1 MGVPGRYCYFPLSRS
16 RIWAGGLPCSFSISA
31 PWDCGWDPSAM
42 DGIGYTDIGNGSSHV
57 IATCFRGHEYPMQR
71 PPVPVGE
78 KVDPVTFWLSHPLDV
93 IHEHCDL
100 IKVYILWP
108 VLKAD
113 ASPVYKG
120 PWVDH
125 DGSGLCIQE
134 LNFVEMLED
143 LLDVVKKVAHERRF
157 IEGLLKIAKTM
168 EMVQLN
174 YQHLS
179 EAMSWLR
186 STGELQICKKLEE
199 QDNLSLFPLQILFI
213 DYAHYINSMA
223 DQRCSLSFMWKKK
236 HICDCCAVESEGMKQ
251 RGNEEFSKSNFCLA
265 ADLYSKA
272 IEYSPDNHLLF
283 GNRSL
288 CFLRMGEY
296 MNALSDGKKATVLKH
311 KWPKGHYRFCE
322 ALFLMGERERA
333 LASNEK
339 AQLLCK
345 DSPEGIRDLI
355 QQHTKIKRKIEEMK
369 DGKHRRSTN
378 KKFIRDKKIAP
389 YSGPMSVLKE
399 KKKIP
404 SSNKEDIPNKES
416 DGATLENKDI
426 ISDNVTGQN
435 QKKGKSK
442 GKGGESEKLRVSN
455 AKSDPK
461 ENQKDVS
468 CNYSQMDLSTLQDMV
483 KSLVRDGCEALA
495 DSRCHNAL
503 GYFSKLLDILAA
515 SDLQRFYL
523 SNIDYVVLLYGYA
536 NALLGTGQC
545 EELTKAEDQL
555 KKIITQ
561 FTKERFNCLAFYGI
575 GNVYYRQNRFSDAL
589 NQYVKSHTMVKLK
602 MMPGILT
609 WPTTPIVLE
618 ESRPEKLQ
626 SLLENRIEECKFP
639 PKPDA
644 ICRYKQCLS
653 LPKPQIYF
661 TDPDFKGF
669 IRVIC
674 CLSCKVEF
682 HVCCWKKL
690 KANNYSD
697 KADRDFLTISCFTP
711 DCKGKISNIII
722 YDSTGLV
729 KREFADKS
737 VKKKEPQRPTVKNKG
752 SSNKKLKIKPES
764 KTQAKKT
771 SPEENRSLIH
781 NEKSQKQQENI
792 SSNQR
797 NNICNN
803 RYSVAPHDLMMTLI
817 LNKEEVFKTGVE
829 STKALC
835 NSLISWNVISQ
846 EELDGFSFE
855 TTCRSSSDEMAVLL
869 AHLCSLNNR
878 VKTRIFLYLLEDYPL
893 TLELPAFI
901 KMIRD
906 TGHRAAKKFQEI
918 NSSLLK
924 ELNFE
929 LLAGRWN
936 ETYGKLLNFFM
947 SISVE
952 TAEKLSQ
959 ANIQIFRCFIW
970 FLDDNRYVPMPA
982 GLDKYLDKYFI
993 DMDIPYSKNDVLDSV
1008 NKDPIEAP
1016 CCINIRMK
1024 SDEEQPTKCI
1034 KVKNK
1039 HKKKKQN
1046 QPKTL
1051 YKVSGA
1057 VSTRPPED
1065 DIFTEE
1071 NTLSLLDPY
1080 EPFIIPEYLRPD
1092 VEEFETLYDPTP
1104 GGYRL
1109 PWQPDNAMQETLYEY
1124 FSEILEEHGP
1134 LELDD
1139 DILIGTFK
1147 EFPEEAHQLV
1157 QEAGSLKDFLLQSTK
1172 FVMVGK
1178 LLGLRP
1184 HKVILEEASGK
1195 AKLNPTAKEFQPS
1208 SNNPFDS
1215 IISETLEIS
1224 PEYNPL
1230 EPSNP
1235 FVLLPN
1241 QSPVFNGNC
1250 IVPCLPLYG
1259 LNPLPV
1265 VSVGHPFIPGLGI
1278 GMQPTITVN
1287 SAVMCNL
1294 GVPLPNRAKEPEQS
1308 SPIMHNTLTGNL
1320 NPKNDTAS
1328 ETTMTQ
1334 TVPLRRN
1341 IHTGVV
1347 SVQVDRDLS
1356 EQEVNT
1362 EPYYP
1367 FEVQQGDILRI
1378 EKEHL
1383 VLQEQLKE
1391 ATEKYEN
1398 LQGRYKEEIAGLH
1411 KQIRET
1417 ADNNKIIK
1425 KELEMFNHEM
1435 DNDTKK
1441 WQLEKKEYHDKLRVV
1456 KSGIKAAN
1464 ETVDKYSREIEEKKQ
1479 QYEAYIETFVQSG
1492 FNIENEKAKLEKH
1505 IKSNEDKL
1513 QESKKRAMT
1522 AEVHFLENKKQTDLL
1537 KLRIMAAKVEHS
1549 ANKLK
1554 ANGSATPFAQ
1564 KSIADLSPSYLKSES
1579 EKIKSQFDE
1588 KIKLV
1593 ESGYKLANIQAN
1605 NLAAPFNA
1613 SAFQTP
1619 LLPPSPTPKLPT
1631 TKPSTP
1637 LPASSSAPPASL
1649 KSPLKP
1655 TRETKKSKSKDIN
1668 KDPKPP
1674 PPAINPKATA
1684 LAGKGPGAPVMEKKG
1699 KPNLEAQH
1707 QSPGKPTAFDKIIEE
1722 LHEIFPDYKSA
1733 ELTNF
1738 IKELRNKTGGTLAGM
1753 KHDDIVSRV
1762 TEYILDSQ
1770 DKAPPQAPWVQAS
1783 GNVYPSAVKPQ
1794 APSPQPKQPW
1804 RVVTGPSKNKWQK
1817 SDDTECYNDEPCII
1831 CHDELQQYPVQKLDC
1846 GHCFHRHCIKTWLNT
1861 QSTCPT
1867 CRDHA
1872 LLPEDFPALS
1882 GRIRTT

>member
-1 MGVPGRYCYFPLSRS
+1 MEAGHGAACLRGTQSNN
-16 RIWAGGLPCSFSISA
+16 AGGAEGSVLRATRWGHSHLKS
-31 PWDCGWDPSAM
+31 GVRRRRNPSAM
-42 DGIGYTDIGNGSSHV
+42 DGTGYPDIDNGSSHV
-57 IATCFRGHEYPMQR
+57 IATCFRGHEYPLQR
-71 PPVPVGE
+71 PPTPVGE
-78 KVDPVTFWLSHPLDV
+78 KVDPVTFWLSHPLEV

-100 IKVYILWP
+100 IKIYILWP

-113 ASPVYKG
+113 TPTVHNG
-120 PWVDH
+120 PAWVDP
-125 DGSGLCIQE
+125 DSTGLCLNK
-134 LNFVEMLED
+134 LNFVEMLEE

-157 IEGLLKIAKTM
+157 IEGLLKIAKSM
-168 EMVQLN
+168 EMVHLN
-174 YQHLS
+174 YQHVS
-179 EAMSWLR
+179 EAMSWLK
-186 STGELQICKKLEE
+186 STGELQVCKKLEE
-199 QDNLSLFPLQILFI
+199 QENFRCFPLQILFI

-223 DQRCSLSFMWKKK
+223 EQKYNFFMWRK
-236 HICDCCAVESEGMKQ
+236 HFCDRCAVESECIK
-251 RGNEEFSKSNFCLA
+251 RHGNEEFSKSNFILA
-265 ADLYSKA
+265 AELYSKA
-272 IEYSPDNHLLF
+272 IEYSSDNHLLF

-288 CFLRMGEY
+288 CYLRMGDY
-296 MNALSDGKKATVLKH
+296 LNALADGKKATVLKP
-311 KWPKGHYRFCE
+311 KWAKGHYRFCE
-322 ALFLMGERERA
+322 VLFLMGDRELA

-355 QQHTKIKRKIEEMK
+355 KQHTKIKRKIEEMK
-369 DGKHRRSTN
+369 DGKHRRCTTR
-378 KKFIRDKKIAP
+378 KLIRDKKIAQP
-389 YSGPMSVLKE
+389 PSILVPKE
-399 KKKIP
+399 KKNI
-404 SSNKEDIPNKES
+404 SSSHKEDIPNKEN
-416 DGATLENKDI
+416 DGAALQNKDS

-442 GKGGESEKLRVSN
+442 GKVGESEKLRVSST
-455 AKSDPK
+455 KPEPK
-461 ENQKDVS
+461 ENQDVS
-468 CNYSQMDLSTLQDMV
+468 CKYSQMDLSTLQEMV
-483 KSLVRDGCEALA
+483 KTLVRDGCEALA

-503 GYFSKLLDILAA
+503 GSFSKLLDIITP

-536 NALLGTGQC
+536 NALFGTGQC
-545 EELTKAEDQL
+545 EELAKAEDQL
-555 KKIITQ
+555 KKIISQ

-575 GNVYYRQNRFSDAL
+575 GNVYFRQNRFSDAL

-626 SLLENRIEECKFP
+626 SLLESRIEECKFP

-653 LPKPQIYF
+653 LPKSQIYF

-669 IRVIC
+669 IRVMC
-674 CLSCKVEF
+674 CLSCTVEF
-682 HVCCWKKL
+682 HVFCWKKL

-752 SSNKKLKIKPES
+752 CSNKKLKMRSES
-764 KTQAKKT
+764 KTQVKKT
-771 SPEENRSLIH
+771 TPEENRSMT
-781 NEKSQKQQENI
+781 NDEKSQKQQENI
-792 SSNQR
+792 SSNQQ
-797 NNICNN
+797 NNKCNN

-829 STKALC
+829 NTKELC

-901 KMIRD
+901 KMISD
-906 TGHRAAKKFQEI
+906 TGLRAAKKFQAI
-918 NSSLLK
+918 SVSLL
-924 ELNFE
+924 EQLNFE
-929 LLAGRWN
+929 LLADRWN
-936 ETYGKLLNFFM
+936 ETYGKLLNFYI
-947 SISVE
+947 SITVE
-952 TAEKLSQ
+952 TAEKLNQ
-959 ANIQIFRCFIW
+959 AAIQIFRCFIW
-970 FLDDNRYVPMPA
+970 FLDENRCVPLPA
-982 GLDKYLDKYFI
+982 GLDRNLDKYFI
-993 DMDIPYSKNDVLDSV
+993 EMDIPYTKNDVLYSV
-1008 NKDPIEAP
+1008 NKDPVEAS
-1016 CCINIRMK
+1016 CCINIRIK

-1057 VSTRPPED
+1057 VSTRSPDD

-1092 VEEFETLYDPTP
+1092 MEEFENLYDPTP
-1104 GGYRL
+1104 GGYRI
-1109 PWQPDNAMQETLYEY
+1109 PWQPDNTMQETLYEY
-1124 FSEILEEHGP
+1124 FYDILEERGP

-1139 DILIGTFK
+1139 DILIGAFK
-1147 EFPEEAHQLV
+1147 DFPEEAHQLV
-1157 QEAGSLKDFLLQSTK
+1157 EEAGGLKDFLLHSAE
-1172 FVMVGK
+1172 FFMVGK
-1178 LLGLRP
+1178 LLGLHT

-1215 IISETLEIS
+1215 IISETVEIS
-1224 PEYNPL
+1224 TEYLPH

-1235 FVLLPN
+1235 FLLLHN
-1241 QSPVFNGNC
+1241 QSPVFNGSLISNS
-1250 IVPCLPLYG
+1250 IVPMYG
-1259 LNPLPV
+1259 LNSLPV

-1278 GMQPTITVN
+1278 AMQPTITIN
-1287 SAVMCNL
+1287 STIMCN
-1294 GVPLPNRAKEPEQS
+1294 GGMPLPNKAEQPEQLN
-1308 SPIMHNTLTGNL
+1308 PVIHNARTLNL
-1320 NPKNDTAS
+1320 NPKDEA
-1328 ETTMTQ
+1328 ETEITRTQ
-1334 TVPLRRN
+1334 LVPLRKN
-1341 IHTGVV
+1341 ILTGVV

-1383 VLQEQLKE
+1383 VLQDQLKE
-1391 ATEKYEN
+1391 ATEKYDH
-1398 LQGRYKEEIAGLH
+1398 LQSRCKEEISGLQ
-1411 KQIRET
+1411 KQIKET
-1417 ADNNKIIK
+1417 VETKKITK

-1435 DNDTKK
+1435 ESNTKK
-1441 WQLEKKEYHDKLRVV
+1441 WQLEKKENHDKLRVL
-1456 KSGIKAAN
+1456 KNGIKASN
-1464 ETVDKYSREIEEKKQ
+1464 ETIDKYSREIEEKQQ
-1479 QYEAYIETFVQSG
+1479 QYLTYIETFVQSG
-1492 FNIENEKAKLEKH
+1492 FNIENEKAKLEKQ
-1505 IKSNEDKL
+1505 IKRSEENL
-1513 QESKKRAMT
+1513 QENKKRAVA
-1522 AEVHFLENKKQTDLL
+1522 AEVNFLENRKQTELL

-1549 ANKLK
+1549 AIKLK
-1554 ANGSATPFAQ
+1554 ANSIASPAQ

-1593 ESGYKLANIQAN
+1593 ENGTRFSDIQGIS
-1605 NLAAPFNA
+1605 LAAPSNA
-1613 SAFQTP
+1613 SVFQT
-1619 LLPPSPTPKLPT
+1619 LLQ
-1631 TKPSTP
+1631 PSTP
-1637 LPASSSAPPASL
+1637 THKLPGTTNPSTPPPASGSASQASL
-1649 KSPLKP
+1649 ESPLKP
-1655 TRETKKSKSKDIN
+1655 MRETKKAKSKDIN

-1674 PPAINPKATA
+1674 PVNIPKATA
-1684 LAGKGPGAPVMEKKG
+1684 LPGKGLVATVKEKKG
-1699 KPNLEAQH
+1699 NAHL

-1722 LHEIFPDYKSA
+1722 LHEIFPHYKSV

-1738 IKELRNKTGGTLAGM
+1738 IMELRNKTGGTLAGM
-1753 KHDDIVSRV
+1753 KHDDVVSRV
-1762 TEYILDSQ
+1762 TEYILDMQ
-1770 DKAPPQAPWVQAS
+1770 DKAPAQTPWVQAS
-1783 GNVYPSAVKPQ
+1783 GNVYPSTVIPK

-1804 RVVTGPSKNKWQK
+1804 RVVTGPTKNKWQK
-1817 SDDTECYNDEPCII
+1817 SDDAESCNEPCII

-1882 GRIRTT
+1882 GRIRTA